1 MRKAERNW
9 DGVNSLVARSVKAK
23 RPDVTLRCPET
34 SHCSPRFVVSRCKQH
49 QQHLASSLELE
60 QFRTSRSAPEARET
74 PAVAAPVATPLLFQ
88 VLPSGYNKHI
98 LTLDYTI
105 LYIHTYMHTCIHA
118 YMHTC
123 IHAYM
128 HTCIH
133 AYMHTCI
140 HAYMHTCI
148 HAYMHTCIHAHMH
161 TCTHA
166 HMHTCTHTHIH
177 TYIHISY
184 THTYIHTYIFHIHI
198 CTLKVS

>member
-1 MRKAERNW
+1 M
-9 DGVNSLVARSVKAK
+9 KAK

-105 LYIHTYMHTCIHA
+105 LY
-118 YMHTC
+118 
-123 IHAYM
+123 
-128 HTCIH
+128 
-133 AYMHTCI
+133 
-140 HAYMHTCI
+140 MHTCI

-161 TCTHA
+161 TCTH
-166 HMHTCTHTHIH
+166 TH
-177 TYIHISY
+177 
-184 THTYIHTYIFHIHI
+184 IHTYIFHIHI
-198 CTLKVS
+198 HTYIHIFIYTYVHLKYLKVIWNQWNQCTMSLMNHGGFMVASAGSKGRGEEQRGAGPRHG